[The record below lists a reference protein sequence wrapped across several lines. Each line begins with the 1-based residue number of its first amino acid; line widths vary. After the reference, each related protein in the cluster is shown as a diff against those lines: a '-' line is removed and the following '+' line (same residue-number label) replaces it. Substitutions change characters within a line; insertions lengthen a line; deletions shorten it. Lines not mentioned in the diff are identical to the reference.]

1 MIDLPPART
10 AEPDQAEPDQ
20 AEPDQAEPDQAGQQ
34 AAEPWRLPRRDY
46 ILLPLIF
53 VATILVLLGGGEVV
67 ARQFYPESDAREA
80 CEYLTPTG
88 FRYHPLCVSRSKVWE
103 GPWVTQRF
111 NDCGYPGLVSC
122 ALRPPGSRRVVVV
135 GSSTARGAL
144 VNYPETFAARA
155 STSLS
160 QRCGD
165 LVDFQN
171 LGTEP
176 IDVDRIALRI
186 PEALT
191 LRPSAI
197 VMTIGPYDLEHL
209 KDPPPTSDAPQE
221 RHWRPNLQSMVE
233 LLRESRLFL
242 LMQSYLYRDP
252 AFQIRAFLLNGDGA
266 EYVRS
271 PLGPVWQKRVDEF
284 GDLLHRISVQTA
296 PADVPVLLFYL
307 PERAEAALAIGKT
320 WPPGVDPFVLPRALD
335 AAAARNG
342 VQFFDA
348 TQAFATAPDFQTV
361 FYLTDGHP
369 REGGHAAL
377 ATVIEQALL
386 AQPVFA
392 ACRLVAQGIQP

>member
-1 MIDLPPART
+1 MHVSRISRIRASTSRRSSVSSVPVMVELPPARI
-10 AEPDQAEPDQ
+10 AEQEPV
-20 AEPDQAEPDQAGQQ
+20 GSH
-34 AAEPWRLPRRDY
+34 AAQPWRLPRRDY

-53 VATILVLLGGGEVV
+53 VTTILVLLGGGEGA
-67 ARQFYPESDAREA
+67 ARMIDPQQDSAEA
-80 CEYLTPTG
+80 CEYLTPAG

-111 NDCGYPGLVSC
+111 NDCGYPGPESC
-122 ALRPPGSRRVVVV
+122 ALRPAGSRRVAVV

-144 VNYPETFAARA
+144 VNYPDTFAARA
-155 STSLS
+155 SAVLS

-176 IDVDRIALRI
+176 TDVDRIALRI
-186 PEALT
+186 PEALA

-252 AFQIRAFLLNGDGA
+252 SFQIRAFLLNGDKA
-266 EYVRS
+266 NY
-271 PLGPVWQKRVDEF
+271 
-284 GDLLHRISVQTA
+284 
-296 PADVPVLLFYL
+296 
-307 PERAEAALAIGKT
+307 
-320 WPPGVDPFVLPRALD
+320 
-335 AAAARNG
+335 
-342 VQFFDA
+342 
-348 TQAFATAPDFQTV
+348 
-361 FYLTDGHP
+361 
-369 REGGHAAL
+369 
-377 ATVIEQALL
+377 
-386 AQPVFA
+386 
-392 ACRLVAQGIQP
+392 